1 MFLPGRGMNTFRD
14 TDLMGPT
21 HRNWLEEAKALWE
34 GRPEAGPE
42 DEKYLWA
49 SRCIEALRLLQRR
62 DDEVAR
68 LPVLCRQI
76 FATHAETEKGP
87 TP

>member
-1 MFLPGRGMNTFRD
+1 MSTFRD

-21 HRNWLEEAKALWE
+21 QRNWLEEAKALWE
-34 GRPEAGPE
+34 RRPEAGPE

-62 DDEVAR
+62 DDQVAN

-76 FATHAETEKGP
+76 FATSAETEKDP